1 MLVHRLEMSS
11 KSFYVILPSNTKSQ
25 PPNKPNHFRVQL
37 PQKLQFNSRWEVGL
51 ASLIYP
57 HTWATIGT
65 TSNQWMDLYLTNG
78 QRIRAPVPRG
88 SHLSPQLLEKALQE
102 GTLKEMSMKLG
113 YPSGLPR
120 RKRAAARQ
128 PTNSALLDIARRT
141 LVAEWQEQAVDPE
154 HDVPVNPWRR
164 VVTKTDANGN
174 KRREETGRPRLPPG
188 YDYILKKEL
197 ADGKPRKY
205 VDIESLQDK
214 EMLKAAQAIIDMER
228 ERKDSR
234 RGFPLSTESYAQ
246 LVEDGEAKKNSSKG
260 RGQRCRLGTGIS

>member
-1 MLVHRLEMSS
+1 MSS
-11 KSFYVILPSNTKSQ
+11 KSFFVILPSNTKSD
-25 PPNKPNHFRVQL
+25 PNHFRVKL

-65 TSNQWMDLYLTNG
+65 TSNQWMDIYLTSG

-88 SHLSPQLLEKALQE
+88 SHLSPQLLEKALEE
-102 GTLKEMSMKLG
+102 GTLKEMSSKLG
-113 YPSGLPR
+113 YAPR
-120 RKRAAARQ
+120 RKRAAAPQ

-141 LVAEWQEQAVDPE
+141 LVAEWREQAVDPAYPI
-154 HDVPVNPWRR
+154 PVNPWRR
-164 VVTKTDANGN
+164 IVIKTDADG
-174 KRREETGRPRLPPG
+174 KERKEETGRPRLPPG
-188 YDYILKKEL
+188 YDYILKKEV
-197 ADGKPRKY
+197 ADGNSRKY
-205 VDIESLQDK
+205 VDIESLQEK

-246 LVEDGEAKKNSSKG
+246 LIEDGEEKKYDMNNGSGLLS
-260 RGQRCRLGTGIS
+260 RPVTGIQ